1 MSKINGTELTIEVDT
16 VAIALNTSVSMSVN
30 SAEIECTN
38 KDSAGWKEILVGTKD
53 WSMTG
58 SSYVDPEQ
66 AQGLAEAWAKWEAGD
81 PVAVV
86 FTRDTPLSG
95 DQVIS
100 GSAYFTN
107 IEQTGEVD
115 GAAEYT
121 FTLSG
126 TGALTT
132 VITAP

>member
-66 AQGLAEAWAKWEAGD
+66 AQGIAEAWAKWDAGD

-100 GSAYFTN
+100 GSAFFTN
-107 IEQTGEVD
+107 IEQTGELD

-132 VITAP
+132 VVTA